1 MKRTRLQLHITPN
14 EIMALAN
21 SIKNE
26 FDLYMVVMN
35 YNPFFVQEK
44 QSISL
49 NDIAENDCRILFS
62 QTLPFLEANTSLQFI
77 NNNKC
82 FMGIE
87 VGKNSSTELE
97 ESSIFCVVES
107 ETELKISNRILNRLK
122 KQIQKGAVINNPNI
136 QTKHLSTNH
145 KFTLGAKQLY
155 DTGVKMSS
163 IGGGIYYELG
173 ADLDKVGFIDCVER
187 QPTQC

>member
-44 QSISL
+44 QLISL
-49 NDIAENDCRILFS
+49 NDIAENGCRILFS
-62 QTLPFLEANTSLQFI
+62 QTLPFLEVNTSLQFI
-77 NNNKC
+77 DNNKC
-82 FMGIE
+82 FVGIE

-97 ESSIFCVVES
+97 ESSIFCVTES

-122 KQIQKGAVINNPNI
+122 KQIQKGAVINNPNA
-136 QTKHLSTNH
+136 QTTHLSTNH

-173 ADLDKVGFIDCVER
+173 ANLDKIGFIDCVER
-187 QPTQC
+187 